1 MPADPRHLPPHSE
14 TYGRPRVAGMGL
26 DDGGLGVQQPTLPVP
41 VMTLVPVM
49 AAARSAT
56 LVRPDHGGGDL
67 RHRGSQ

>member
-1 MPADPRHLPPHSE
+1 
-14 TYGRPRVAGMGL
+14 MGL